1 MQNKN
6 NAIKTLFCAAV
17 LCSTGVTVLAQNKQ
31 ADRAEL
37 DSIQKQV
44 TGWLKSNTAADRD
57 SVRKTAYALAGS
69 RNEKKMAMGAY
80 YLKSLGQDQS
90 SDSLNK
96 VIIQTFPKGFTVL
109 NNRAE
114 EIYKQTDPAKQE
126 QLFKKLLT
134 DLPEKKDQQ
143 GKVLDEGENIVYD
156 YIRNAISSSYIKTGQ
171 YDKAVSYA
179 DQIVTKFWKGEGYA
193 GAAGALLRAGQ
204 LDEAKML
211 YKKAIDVAAPYFEQH
226 AAKGPEAFAAIG
238 YPSYLES
245 YAGILTK
252 EGKFTEA
259 LPIIE
264 KAFNARKEH
273 SPESYMTYMKVLSRS
288 GQEQKAFEIGDEAL
302 RNGAASEALKDQLK
316 VLYAKVKKDGPDF
329 DSYLAT
335 AMQQLHEKFLKE
347 LPETMLDLPS
357 QNFSLKDMEGKTVQL
372 SDYLGK
378 TVILDFW
385 ATWCGPCKRS
395 FPAMQMAVNKY
406 ATDKDV
412 VFLFIDTWERTPDAD
427 QQVKKFI
434 SANNYSFRV
443 LLDRKPAVSGDNMV
457 VEKYGITGIP
467 TKFVIDPNGKIRFRL
482 TGFGGGNDAA
492 VEEISAMIELARK
505 G

>member
-1 MQNKN
+1 
-6 NAIKTLFCAAV
+6 
-17 LCSTGVTVLAQNKQ
+17 
-31 ADRAEL
+31 
-37 DSIQKQV
+37 
-44 TGWLKSNTAADRD
+44 
-57 SVRKTAYALAGS
+57 
-69 RNEKKMAMGAY
+69 
-80 YLKSLGQDQS
+80 
-90 SDSLNK
+90 
-96 VIIQTFPKGFTVL
+96 
-109 NNRAE
+109 
-114 EIYKQTDPAKQE
+114 
-126 QLFKKLLT
+126 
-134 DLPEKKDQQ
+134 
-143 GKVLDEGENIVYD
+143 
-156 YIRNAISSSYIKTGQ
+156 
-171 YDKAVSYA
+171 
-179 DQIVTKFWKGEGYA
+179 
-193 GAAGALLRAGQ
+193 
-204 LDEAKML
+204 
-211 YKKAIDVAAPYFEQH
+211 
-226 AAKGPEAFAAIG
+226 
-238 YPSYLES
+238 
-245 YAGILTK
+245 
-252 EGKFTEA
+252 
-259 LPIIE
+259 
-264 KAFNARKEH
+264 
-273 SPESYMTYMKVLSRS
+273 
-288 GQEQKAFEIGDEAL
+288 
-302 RNGAASEALKDQLK
+302 
-316 VLYAKVKKDGPDF
+316 
-329 DSYLAT
+329 
-335 AMQQLHEKFLKE
+335 MQQLHEKFLKE